1 MSKKKK
7 DLPAPKQI
15 KPKASIADTT
25 AAVGDAGNT
34 GGGVVQSI
42 ALDGLYQNWFLDYA
56 SYVILERAVPRIE
69 DGLKPVQRRIM
80 HSLKE
85 MDDGRF
91 NKVANV
97 IGNTMQFHPHGDAA
111 IGEAIVNI
119 GQKDI
124 LIETQGNWGD
134 VRTGDGAAAP
144 RYIEARLSKF
154 ALDVVYN
161 AQTTEWQLSYDGR
174 KKEPVTLPVK
184 FPLLLAQG
192 VEGIAVGLSTKILP
206 HNFCELIKA
215 SVDVLKGKNPKIFP
229 DFPTGG
235 TADFTEYNQ
244 GLRGGKIKVR
254 AKLEILDKKT
264 LIIRDIP
271 FSTTTT
277 SLMESIVKASE
288 KGQIKVKQV
297 VDNTARDVE
306 IQIHLQPGQSPEIA
320 MDALYAF
327 TDCEISISPNACV
340 IVEDKP
346 QFMAVNHILKYN
358 TDLTVK
364 LLKQELDIRKGELM
378 EKILFS
384 SLEKIFIENRIYR
397 NIEEAESWEE
407 VISIIDKGLKPHKK
421 KFYREITRDD
431 IVRLT
436 EIRIKRISRFDG
448 FKADELLKDLE
459 KELKETQHHLRNLTD
474 YAIAYFQN
482 LLEKY
487 GKGRERKT
495 EIKSFQSVTAIE
507 VIANNQKLYVNRED
521 GFAGYGLKR
530 DEYICDCS
538 ELDDVI
544 VIRKDG
550 KALISRIQEKGFMGK
565 DILYIGIW
573 KKGDERMV
581 YNLIYSDAKS
591 GKGFAKRFNLP
602 GVIRDKEYDL
612 TQGEA
617 NSKMHYV
624 TGNPNGEAEKV
635 EVKLSQSST
644 ARKKIFQYDFADL
657 EIKGRAAR
665 GNTIT
670 KYPIRKVEFL
680 KAGSSTL
687 SKLNLWY
694 DAHSGRINKDKRG
707 RYLGKFEG
715 EDKIIA
721 FMRNGSYKI
730 TSYELTNRYEP
741 EKVLQL
747 EKFNPDKAISA
758 VYVDGESKQYM
769 VKRFMIETSTADKEF
784 GFISEGIGSRLV
796 VVTTSETPE
805 IEIEVSKGKDKP
817 KKLETVNLEEL
828 VDIKGWKALGNR
840 LSEHKVTKI
849 TLVEDEEAA
858 PEVDGELNEFEVA
871 ESEKDSQSPK
881 KKIESPYWEQ
891 RPELPVGEDGQV
903 VLFGEPEKPKQQP
916 PQQRQA
922 PRPKLKAEQQNL
934 FSEKKDEPVDQRQK
948 SESEAKTE
956 VGDQESGNV
965 SDSKRE
971 KGPVQRGDGVNND
984 DKSFNVG
991 ETIEFE
997 I

>member
-1 MSKKKK
+1 MSKKKPTK
-7 DLPAPKQI
+7 ESITPVVY
-15 KPKASIADTT
+15 KPGT
-25 AAVGDAGNT
+25 GN
-34 GGGVVQSI
+34 GEDVVHSV
-42 ALDGLYQNWFLDYA
+42 ALDGLYQNWFLEYA

-69 DGLKPVQRRIM
+69 DGFKPVQRRIM

-97 IGNTMQFHPHGDAA
+97 IGNTMQYHPHGDAA

-134 VRTGDGAAAP
+134 IRTGDSAAAP

-154 ALDVVYN
+154 ALDIVYN
-161 AQTTEWQLSYDGR
+161 AQTTTWQLSYDGR

-215 SVDVLKGKNPKIFP
+215 SIDVLKGKNPKIFP

-235 TADFTEYNQ
+235 IADFSEYNQ
-244 GLRGGKIKVR
+244 GMRGGKIKVR
-254 AKLEILDKKT
+254 AKVDVLDKKT
-264 LIIRDIP
+264 LVIKEIP
-271 FSTTTT
+271 FATTTT

-297 VDNTARDVE
+297 IDNTAKDVE
-306 IQIHLQPGQSPEIA
+306 ILVILQPGQSPEIA

-327 TDCEISISPNACV
+327 TDCQISISPNACV

-346 QFMAVNHILKYN
+346 KFLPVNEILKYN
-358 TDLTVK
+358 THQTVE
-364 LLKQELDIRKGELM
+364 LLKQELQIRKDELM

-397 NIEEAESWEE
+397 KIEEAESWEE
-407 VISIIDKGLKPHKK
+407 VIATIDKGLKPHKD

-436 EIRIKRISRFDG
+436 EIKIKRISKYDS
-448 FKADELLKDLE
+448 FKADEMLRDLQ
-459 KELKETQHHLRNLTD
+459 KQLKETQYNLKHLTD
-474 YAIAYFQN
+474 YAIEYYQR

-495 EIKSFQSVTAIE
+495 EIKSFQSVTAVE

-521 GFAGYGLKR
+521 GFVGYGLKR

-544 VIRKDG
+544 AIRKDG
-550 KALISRIQEKGFMGK
+550 KLLVSRIQEKVFMGK
-565 DILYIGIW
+565 DLLYVGIW
-573 KKGDERMV
+573 KKGDDRMV
-581 YNLIYSDAKS
+581 YNLIYWDTKI

-602 GVIRDKEYDL
+602 GIIRDREYDL
-612 TQGEA
+612 TQGNA
-617 NSKMHYV
+617 NSRIYYV
-624 TGNPNGEAEKV
+624 SGNPNGEAETV
-635 EVKLSQSST
+635 EIKLSQAST
-644 ARKKIFQYDFADL
+644 ARKKVFEFDFAEL
-657 EIKGRAAR
+657 EVKGRSAK
-665 GNTIT
+665 GNIIT

-680 KAGSSTL
+680 KAGGSTL
-687 SKLNLWY
+687 SKLDLWY
-694 DAHSGRINKDKRG
+694 DDAAGRLNKDGRG
-707 RYLGKFEG
+707 KKLGKFDG
-715 EDKIIA
+715 DDQIIA

-730 TSYELTNRYEP
+730 TNYDLANRYDS
-741 EKVLQL
+741 EKTLLV
-747 EKFNPDKAISA
+747 EKYNPKKPVSA

-769 VKRFMIETSTADKEF
+769 VKRFMIETSTPDKEF

-796 VVTTSETPE
+796 VATTSESPE
-805 IEIEVSKGKDKP
+805 VEVEVVKNKDKGKVT
-817 KKLETVNLEEL
+817 EVVNLDEV

-840 LSEHKVTKI
+840 LSQYKVTKVN
-849 TLVEDEEAA
+849 LVQEEESSQDEGDEEATE
-858 PEVDGELNEFEVA
+858 PE
-871 ESEKDSQSPK
+871 DSQLPK
-881 KKIESPYWEQ
+881 KKTTHRSRSQQSRTTGKSASSGKSP
-891 RPELPVGEDGQV
+891 G
-903 VLFGEPEKPKQQP
+903 
-916 PQQRQA
+916 
-922 PRPKLKAEQQNL
+922 
-934 FSEKKDEPVDQRQK
+934 
-948 SESEAKTE
+948 KT
-956 VGDQESGNV
+956 
-965 SDSKRE
+965 SKRSSKAQATKSQSSKQSSKTSSGRKVSAGKAKATSKVSAT
-971 KGPVQRGDGVNND
+971 KGKTAKKVSSPSKGKAVKAGKAKAVKAGKAKVKKAVAKKVAR
-984 DKSFNVG
+984 KKA
-991 ETIEFE
+991 
-997 I
+997 